1 MCLDA
6 HERSLHATCVIAS
19 ADATGL
25 SWSRPGRGLVTFSSS
40 DIALVLLRVNDTMES
55 NSRIRL
61 GGRGGVR

>member
-25 SWSRPGRGLVTFSSS
+25 SWSRPGRGLVTFFLS
-40 DIALVLLRVNDTMES
+40 DIALFLLEVNDTMES
-55 NSRIRL
+55 HIRIL
-61 GGRGGVR
+61 LEGWGGG